1 MNMLKLVARLT
12 LGVNDFYNFA
22 GSSPA
27 IHKFIF
33 LLYARSRLYHYINF
47 CIKPKAGG
55 AVITAPLAK
64 W

>member
-27 IHKFIF
+27 IHIYFF
-33 LLYARSRLYHYINF
+33 AVTQGAAPPLY
-47 CIKPKAGG
+47 
-55 AVITAPLAK
+55 
-64 W
+64 